1 MKLLLSDEES
11 ARMLGRE
18 NSPETIFKQCTVGL
32 MDVFPP
38 IFQGDQGE
46 QGFPG
51 QKGEKGDSGPPGPPG
66 LPGRSGLVV
75 SSYENRL

>member
-1 MKLLLSDEES
+1 MKLLLSAEES
-11 ARMLGRE
+11 VRMLQRE
-18 NSPETIFKQCTVGL
+18 NNPETIFKRCAVGL
-32 MDVFPP
+32 MDFFPSV
-38 IFQGDQGE
+38 FQGDQGE